1 MFYEN
6 CSYWTNLNKCSWKS
20 SNIDISEIRVLVSLE
35 LKLLSP
41 EMKDLILLLG
51 ESMQPFEDLLF
62 CNHTMNRIRIWRLS
76 TLHNWIH
83 HMCYLNGQKQLLGHP
98 EIYVVVL
105 SNLLNI
111 NYHLLPKLIF
121 YAQVKFLNI
130 FSLIGQINSYTN
142 VKVFSRQNMKSH
154 KNDQV
159 CMDAYGYIPSYFFCL
174 LTWEIFSRWK

>member
-6 CSYWTNLNKCSWKS
+6 CSYWTDLNKCSWKS

-51 ESMQPFEDLLF
+51 EFMQPFEDLLF
-62 CNHTMNRIRIWRLS
+62 CNHTMNRIRIWLLS

-83 HMCYLNGQKQLLGHP
+83 HICYLNGQKQLLGHP

-105 SNLLNI
+105 SNFLNI
-111 NYHLLPKLIF
+111 NYHLLSKLIF

-130 FSLIGQINSYTN
+130 FSLIGQIN
-142 VKVFSRQNMKSH
+142 
-154 KNDQV
+154 
-159 CMDAYGYIPSYFFCL
+159 
-174 LTWEIFSRWK
+174 

>member
-62 CNHTMNRIRIWRLS
+62 CNHTMNRIRICLRS
-76 TLHNWIH
+76 ALHNWIH
-83 HMCYLNGQKQLLGHP
+83 HICYLNGQKQLLGHP
-98 EIYVVVL
+98 EIYVVAL

-111 NYHLLPKLIF
+111 NYHLLSKLIF

-130 FSLIGQINSYTN
+130 FSLIGQINE
-142 VKVFSRQNMKSH
+142 NMKHVCILKYIISAKTVVKIGKGH
-154 KNDQV
+154 IFPIWQEKWLKFKNISQ
-159 CMDAYGYIPSYFFCL
+159 
-174 LTWEIFSRWK
+174 K

>member
-1 MFYEN
+1 
-6 CSYWTNLNKCSWKS
+6 
-20 SNIDISEIRVLVSLE
+20 
-35 LKLLSP
+35 
-41 EMKDLILLLG
+41 
-51 ESMQPFEDLLF
+51 
-62 CNHTMNRIRIWRLS
+62 
-76 TLHNWIH
+76 
-83 HMCYLNGQKQLLGHP
+83 MCYLNGQKQLLGHP

-121 YAQVKFLNI
+121 YAQVKLLNI

-142 VKVFSRQNMKSH
+142 VKVFSCQNMKSH

-174 LTWEIFSRWK
+174 LTWEIFSR